1 MGLAGCVAEP
11 AAADGPGT
19 LYLPAEGTSR
29 VGDEGAMVSTPE
41 DRSPFAVAYQW
52 AWRIIHVSLEMVV
65 PGLIGLWLD
74 RKLGTRVLFTLLC
87 FAFGMTG
94 GIWHLIHMTR
104 RDGTNVCVQERERL
118 DK

>member
-1 MGLAGCVAEP
+1 
-11 AAADGPGT
+11 
-19 LYLPAEGTSR
+19 
-29 VGDEGAMVSTPE
+29 MVSTPE

-65 PGLIGLWLD
+65 PGLMGLWLD
-74 RKLGTRVLFTLLC
+74 RKLGTRVLFTLLG

-104 RDGTNVCVQERERL
+104 RDGTNVRVQERERL